1 MNKMPQEIK
10 KEIALHIEAI
20 PLGEQGSIY
29 NWAYKMYADIFDSH
43 HLKDF
48 PELKEARLKD
58 DRMRD
63 DDDYKI

>member
-1 MNKMPQEIK
+1 MQKTLHEIK

-20 PLGEQGSIY
+20 PLGKQDSIY

-63 DDDYKI
+63 DSQSAI